1 MPGNPVR
8 LSLNS
13 VSAWCDDFLWHMSD
27 LRYRQPSVV
36 ASLAVLLLSLL
47 LVAPILVLS
56 LESSGPPQGTASEW
70 PSRDDTSEDD
80 SSQSVRYVAYSGL
93 ANSQPKQNGSSYAI
107 RVQPSARDLVLPSLS
122 ELLGERLDESKLVYG
137 SDGSEGSIL
146 PLDNGVVPS
155 SGPRF
160 DTSWELILPSAGIRA
175 AVVEVGLTPDG
186 AMGSPDNPFVV
197 GWFDR
202 SAVPGQLGNALLGGH
217 RDYQDREG
225 NVDVGVCWKLD
236 ETRVDDQLLM
246 FDQSTNRYYVYDI
259 VEIANIRPESK
270 EAVKYLSQTRESVV
284 TLITCS
290 GDFDDETH
298 SYAERIVVVALL
310 KAVAAPD
317 A

>member
-1 MPGNPVR
+1 
-8 LSLNS
+8 
-13 VSAWCDDFLWHMSD
+13 MSD
-27 LRYRQPSVV
+27 LRYRQPWVV
-36 ASLAVLLLSLL
+36 ASLVVLLLSLV
-47 LVAPILVLS
+47 LVVSILVLS

-70 PSRDDTSEDD
+70 PSRDGTSEDD

-93 ANSQPKQNGSSYAI
+93 ANSQPKQDGSSYAI

>member
-8 LSLNS
+8 LSLND
-13 VSAWCDDFLWHMSD
+13 VSAWCDDFLWHISD
-27 LRYRQPSVV
+27 LRYRQPWVV
-36 ASLAVLLLSLL
+36 ASLVVLLLSLV
-47 LVAPILVLS
+47 LVVPILVLS
-56 LESSGPPQGTASEW
+56 LESSGPPQGTATEW

>member
-1 MPGNPVR
+1 
-8 LSLNS
+8 
-13 VSAWCDDFLWHMSD
+13 MSD
-27 LRYRQPSVV
+27 LRYRQPWVV
-36 ASLAVLLLSLL
+36 ASLVVLLLSLV
-47 LVAPILVLS
+47 LVVSILVLS

-70 PSRDDTSEDD
+70 PSRDGTSEDD

-93 ANSQPKQNGSSYAI
+93 ANSQPKQDGSSYAI

-122 ELLGERLDESKLVYG
+122 EVLGERLDESKLVYG